1 MDEGVSKRIVTFS
14 NTTSDDGYDKYPSHF
29 HKFSMSLLDRL
40 LEHDPLRRYEFDEC
54 ARSPFFQNYIVQN
67 ESENGKPFDIG
78 GEIHLA
84 NLHKE
89 TPPKLKTNSKAELP
103 EGGLWKRRMFSLVVS
118 TTSTLEN
125 QSAVVDISS
134 LQKVEESDLECEST
148 WVPSG
153 PSFNLFGEDGLR
165 KVDEGKTSGSASEN
179 YCIAPQKGYNAVD
192 TKRPFSSSMGSET
205 MRDGGRQPIRAMH
218 TLPSMGSNV
227 AMSRPP
233 RRFP

>member
-1 MDEGVSKRIVTFS
+1 MISTLR
-14 NTTSDDGYDKYPSHF
+14 YR
-29 HKFSMSLLDRL
+29 KFSMSLLDRL

-67 ESENGKPFDIG
+67 ESENGKPSDIG

-103 EGGLWKRRMFSLVVS
+103 EGGLWKRRMFSLVVRPV
-118 TTSTLEN
+118 TLEN

-134 LQKVEESDLECEST
+134 LQKVEESDLGEST

-165 KVDEGKTSGSASEN
+165 KVDEGKRLGA
-179 YCIAPQKGYNAVD
+179 
-192 TKRPFSSSMGSET
+192 
-205 MRDGGRQPIRAMH
+205 H
-218 TLPSMGSNV
+218 
-227 AMSRPP
+227 
-233 RRFP
+233 